1 MTSNEINE
9 VVLWL
14 NTAGL
19 ALGAIGALILAA
31 FTRVFITIEPDGSQR
46 WGPPEGMSNER
57 WRTNNRRLR
66 AMQLYLIPSAYGF
79 IVSGFCAQLVALWL
93 NRAC

>member
-19 ALGAIGALILAA
+19 ALGAIGALVLAA
-31 FTRVFITIEPDGSQR
+31 FTRVFITINPDGSQS
-46 WGPPEGMSNER
+46 WGPPKGMPNEK
-57 WRTNNRRLR
+57 WLANNRRLR
-66 AMQLYLIPSAYGF
+66 TMQRYLIPSAYWC
-79 IVSGFCAQLVALWL
+79 IVIGFCAQLAALWL
-93 NRAC
+93 ARSC